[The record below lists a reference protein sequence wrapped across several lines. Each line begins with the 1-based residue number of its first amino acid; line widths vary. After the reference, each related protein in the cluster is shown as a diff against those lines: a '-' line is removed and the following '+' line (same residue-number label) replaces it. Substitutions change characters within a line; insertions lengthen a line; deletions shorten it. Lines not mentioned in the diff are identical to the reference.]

1 MTNYREST
9 TTRVATRRELQK
21 ALRKADLTRE
31 EELVLRLR
39 YGIPEPLGARLDFH
53 RGGSP
58 EVVAKL
64 ALIEAEALARMR
76 PQTTAAAADEE
87 LKSVLVDRLRDL

>member
-1 MTNYREST
+1 VTDYREST
-9 TTRVATRRELQK
+9 TTRVTTRRELQK
-21 ALRKADLTRE
+21 AIRKADLTRE

-64 ALIEAEALARMR
+64 ALMEAEAVARMR
-76 PQTTAAAADEE
+76 PQTASAGVDEE
-87 LKSVLVDRLRDL
+87 LKSALVDRLRDL

>member
-1 MTNYREST
+1 MTDYREST

-39 YGIPEPLGARLDFH
+39 YGIPEPLAARLDFY

-64 ALIEAEALARMR
+64 ALMEAEAVARMR
-76 PQTTAAAADEE
+76 PQTAPEEASEDLKTA
-87 LKSVLVDRLRDL
+87 LVDRLRDL

>member
-76 PQTTAAAADEE
+76 PQTADTEADED
-87 LKSVLVDRLRDL
+87 LKSALVDRLRDL